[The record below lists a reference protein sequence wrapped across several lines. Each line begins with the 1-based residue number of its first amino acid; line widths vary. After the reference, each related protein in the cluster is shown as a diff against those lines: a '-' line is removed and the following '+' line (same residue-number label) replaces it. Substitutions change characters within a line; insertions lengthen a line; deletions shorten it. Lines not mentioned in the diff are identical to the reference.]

1 MRTAMRH
8 WKPDAEEMLLDGDH
22 MLGQCLL
29 FPRPSLIGKRTGPFQ
44 IDGCSIVADAFLH
57 DRKHILQMLSR
68 SGETVLPSAGDDELI
83 LRLYLAKG
91 WQGFDQLIGDYS
103 FAIFDGRNRE
113 LLIARDAFGI
123 RPLFWLDRNGQLVF
137 ASEPRG
143 ILSHPEADNAIDQ
156 AYVVNM
162 LAGLPPDP
170 QSTFHQHI
178 RILPPGHVLRVS
190 VFSVSLYRYV
200 EPRIPSRM
208 QHISTEDAQAGFRE
222 RFSEA
227 VNCRIKGT
235 PLIATELSGGL
246 DSSAITC
253 MAARLLSDPE
263 RLHVFSNV
271 LPAGHAEALEDES
284 RYIDAV
290 VSHAGIRHVHR
301 ISQSGRVNFR
311 DALDLDIE
319 VNGGVEYMTS
329 MWLEP
334 IRRHMESAGINIVL
348 SGFMGD
354 HVASHSGRNHWTDLA
369 DEGHYLRFIASCL
382 KNGRPDPLFSRAIK
396 RYLPDGLIEILGRIR
411 ARSPQEVSYL
421 RNDMPLP
428 TSLRPK
434 PTPGKFPYKQHLKWA
449 ATKPSV
455 ARRFQNEAL
464 YGVRHRVLPAYPL
477 ADIRLIEWVLSMPV
491 SAIADPNMDRFLFRK
506 SLEELVPASISARRD
521 KDIPAGIYFMEE
533 NIRFNQDVRQWV
545 LSLRDQPGNPL
556 LEMLDF
562 DRILAD
568 LDPNLEKNRWRGI
581 FHPAMPFHLQA
592 LMRYAENM
600 NNGTSILPHSEIEP
614 IS

>member
-1 MRTAMRH
+1 M
-8 WKPDAEEMLLDGDH
+8 PD
-22 MLGQCLL
+22 
-29 FPRPSLIGKRTGPFQ
+29 
-44 IDGCSIVADAFLH
+44 
-57 DRKHILQMLSR
+57 
-68 SGETVLPSAGDDELI
+68 AGDDELI

-91 WQGFDQLIGDYS
+91 WQGLDQLIGDYS
-103 FAIFDGRNRE
+103 LAIFDGRNRE

-123 RPLFWLDRNGQLVF
+123 RPMFWLDRNGQLVF

-143 ILSHPEADNAIDQ
+143 ILSHPEGDSAIDQ

-178 RILPPGHVLRVS
+178 RILPPGHVLRAS
-190 VFSVSLYRYV
+190 VFSVSLHRYV
-200 EPRIPSRM
+200 VPRVPSRIRN
-208 QHISTEDAQAGFRE
+208 ISPVDAQAGFLE
-222 RFSEA
+222 RFTEA
-227 VNCRIKGT
+227 VNCRIKGA
-235 PLIATELSGGL
+235 PFIAAELSGGL

-253 MAARLLSDPE
+253 MAACLLSDTE

-271 LPAGHAEALEDES
+271 LPAGHAVELEDES

-301 ISQSGRVNFR
+301 ISQSGRENFQE
-311 DALDLDIE
+311 ALDLDIE

-334 IRRHMESAGINIVL
+334 FRRRMESLGINIVL

-369 DEGHYLRFIASCL
+369 DEGHYVRFIAACL
-382 KNGRPDPLFSRAIK
+382 KHGRPDLLIRRTIK
-396 RYLPDGLIEILGRIR
+396 RFLPDALIEILGRIR

-421 RNDMPLP
+421 RKGLLVHPPDHSKPMPGP
-428 TSLRPK
+428 
-434 PTPGKFPYKQHLKWA
+434 FPYKQHLIWK
-449 ATKPSV
+449 ATQPIV

-464 YGVRHRVLPAYPL
+464 YGIRHRIMPSYPL
-477 ADIRLIEWVLSMPV
+477 ADLRLIEWVLSLPV
-491 SAIADPNMDRFLFRK
+491 SAIGDPGTDRFLFRK
-506 SLEELVPASISARRD
+506 SLEEVLPASVNARRD

-545 LSLRDQPGNPL
+545 LSLRDQQGNPL
-556 LEMLDF
+556 LDMVDF
-562 DRILAD
+562 DRVLAD
-568 LDPNLEKNRWRGI
+568 LDPQEAGNRWRGI

-592 LMRYAENM
+592 LMRYAETM
-600 NNGTSILPHSEIEP
+600 DRGTT
-614 IS
+614 